1 MGPQH
6 VPVLH
11 ALGWQQRRIS
21 LGLCSTALQRG
32 IVKPDCPASASIL
45 AIRLMCS
52 PLQLGKMTVKGDLM
66 ETVLSN
72 LSNELTKL
80 VQRISPSV
88 VAVHA
93 RRHFPS
99 SGVHW
104 GTDLVVTAD
113 HAIAREEDIR
123 VALPDGKTLGA
134 SLVGRDPGADVA
146 ALKVPGLGPAPVMNT
161 QDKPVLGEFA
171 LVVGRSPDSG
181 ANASLGIIGAT
192 SGPWRTWRGGRL
204 EQYIRLD
211 ATLYP
216 NSSGGAVI
224 NSHGSIIGIA
234 TSALSRVAGLAIP
247 ASDVIR
253 VTKELLERGYVPQG
267 YLGIGVYPVA
277 IPENL
282 KLKLAL
288 QNAVGILI
296 LNVEKGGPADGAG
309 VLLGDLLV
317 SLNSTPIE
325 KVEDLQSFCA
335 SGVMGKAVNARFI
348 RAGALLHKSIVV
360 GERPQKAR

>member
-1 MGPQH
+1 
-6 VPVLH
+6 
-11 ALGWQQRRIS
+11 
-21 LGLCSTALQRG
+21 
-32 IVKPDCPASASIL
+32 
-45 AIRLMCS
+45 
-52 PLQLGKMTVKGDLM
+52 M
-66 ETVLSN
+66 ETVLSSF
-72 LSNELTKL
+72 SNELSSL

-104 GTDLVVTAD
+104 GADLVVTAD
-113 HAIAREEDIR
+113 HTIAREEDIR
-123 VALPDGKTLGA
+123 VTLPDGKALSA
-134 SLVGRDPGADVA
+134 SLVGRDPGADLAV
-146 ALKVPGLGPAPVMNT
+146 LKVPGLGSPAASFA

-181 ANASLGIIGAT
+181 PNASLGIVGAA
-192 SGPWRTWRGGRL
+192 SGSWRTWRGGRL

-211 ATLYP
+211 AMLYP
-216 NSSGGAVI
+216 NSSGGAVV
-224 NSHGSIIGIA
+224 NSRGNLLGIA

-247 ASDVIR
+247 SADVAR
-253 VTKELLERGYVPQG
+253 VTKELLEKGYIAQG

-282 KLKLAL
+282 KSKLAL
-288 QNAVGILI
+288 QNATGILI
-296 LNVEKGGPADGAG
+296 LNVEKGGPAENAG

-317 SLNSTPIE
+317 SLNATPIE

-335 SGVMGKAVNARFI
+335 SGVIGKTVNARFI
-348 RAGALLHKSIVV
+348 RAGALIEKSIVA
-360 GERPQKAR
+360 GERPQRGR

>member
-1 MGPQH
+1 
-6 VPVLH
+6 
-11 ALGWQQRRIS
+11 
-21 LGLCSTALQRG
+21 
-32 IVKPDCPASASIL
+32 
-45 AIRLMCS
+45 
-52 PLQLGKMTVKGDLM
+52 M
-66 ETVLSN
+66 ETVLSSF
-72 LSNELTKL
+72 SNELTNL

-113 HAIAREEDIR
+113 HTIAREEDIR
-123 VALPDGKTLGA
+123 VTLPDGKTLA
-134 SLVGRDPGADVA
+134 AALIGRAPGADLA
-146 ALKVPGLGPAPVMNT
+146 ALKVSGLGPSAAVNT

-181 ANASLGIIGAT
+181 ANASLGIIGAA

-211 ATLYP
+211 AMLYP
-216 NSSGGAVI
+216 NSSGGAVV
-224 NSHGSIIGIA
+224 NSRGSILGIA

-247 ASDVIR
+247 AADVTR
-253 VTKELLERGYVPQG
+253 VTKELTEKGYVPQG
-267 YLGIGVYPVA
+267 YLGVGVYPVA

-282 KLKLAL
+282 RSKLAL
-288 QNAVGILI
+288 QNSTGILI
-296 LNVEKGGPADGAG
+296 LNVEKDGPAERAG
-309 VLLGDLLV
+309 VMLGDVLI
-317 SLNSTPIE
+317 SLNTTAME

-335 SGVMGKAVNARFI
+335 SGVIGKSVNGRFI
-348 RAGALLHKSIVV
+348 RAGALIEKSIVA
-360 GERPQKAR
+360 GERPQRGR

>member
-1 MGPQH
+1 
-6 VPVLH
+6 
-11 ALGWQQRRIS
+11 
-21 LGLCSTALQRG
+21 
-32 IVKPDCPASASIL
+32 
-45 AIRLMCS
+45 
-52 PLQLGKMTVKGDLM
+52 M
-66 ETVLSN
+66 ETVLSSF
-72 LSNELTKL
+72 SNELTSL

-104 GTDLVVTAD
+104 APDLVVTAD
-113 HAIAREEDIR
+113 HTIAREEDIR
-123 VALPDGKTLGA
+123 VTLADGKIATA

-146 ALKVPGLGPAPVMNT
+146 ALKVPGLGPAPATNT

-181 ANASLGIIGAT
+181 ANASLGIIGAA

-211 ATLYP
+211 AMLYP
-216 NSSGGAVI
+216 NSSGGAVV
-224 NSHGSIIGIA
+224 NSRGSILGIA

-247 ASDVIR
+247 SSDVAR
-253 VTKELLERGYVPQG
+253 VTKELTEKGYVPQG

-277 IPENL
+277 IPESFTS
-282 KLKLAL
+282 KLAL
-288 QNAVGILI
+288 KNSAGILI
-296 LNVEKGGPADGAG
+296 LNVEKGGPADAAG

-317 SLNSTPIE
+317 ALNTTPIE
-325 KVEDLQSFCA
+325 KIEDLQTFCS
-335 SGVMGKAVNARFI
+335 SGVIGKPVNARFI
-348 RAGALLHKSIVV
+348 RAGALIEKNIFV
-360 GERPQKAR
+360 GERPRKVG

>member
-1 MGPQH
+1 
-6 VPVLH
+6 
-11 ALGWQQRRIS
+11 
-21 LGLCSTALQRG
+21 
-32 IVKPDCPASASIL
+32 
-45 AIRLMCS
+45 
-52 PLQLGKMTVKGDLM
+52 M
-66 ETVLSN
+66 ETVLSSF
-72 LSNELTKL
+72 SNELSNL

-104 GTDLVVTAD
+104 GADLVVTAD
-113 HAIAREEDIR
+113 HTIAREEDIR
-123 VALPDGKTLGA
+123 VTLPDGKALSA
-134 SLVGRDPGADVA
+134 SLVGRDPGADLAV
-146 ALKVPGLGPAPVMNT
+146 LKVPGLGSPAASFT

-181 ANASLGIIGAT
+181 PNASPGIVGAA
-192 SGPWRTWRGGRL
+192 SGSWRTWRGGRL

-211 ATLYP
+211 AMLYP
-216 NSSGGAVI
+216 NSSGGAVV
-224 NSHGSIIGIA
+224 NSRGNLLGIA

-247 ASDVIR
+247 AADVAR
-253 VTKELLERGYVPQG
+253 VTKELLEKGYIAQG

-282 KLKLAL
+282 KSKLAL
-288 QNAVGILI
+288 QNATGILI
-296 LNVEKGGPADGAG
+296 LNVEKGGPAENAG

-335 SGVMGKAVNARFI
+335 SGVIGKSVNARFI
-348 RAGALLHKSIVV
+348 RAGALIEKSITA
-360 GERPQKAR
+360 GERPQRGR

>member
-1 MGPQH
+1 
-6 VPVLH
+6 
-11 ALGWQQRRIS
+11 
-21 LGLCSTALQRG
+21 
-32 IVKPDCPASASIL
+32 
-45 AIRLMCS
+45 
-52 PLQLGKMTVKGDLM
+52 M
-66 ETVLSN
+66 ETVLSSF
-72 LSNELTKL
+72 SNELTNL

-113 HAIAREEDIR
+113 HTIAREEDIR
-123 VALPDGKTLGA
+123 VTLPDGKTLGA
-134 SLVGRDPGADVA
+134 TLIGRAPGADLA
-146 ALKVPGLGPAPVMNT
+146 ALKVPGLGASTAMNI

-181 ANASLGIIGAT
+181 ANASLGIIGAA

-211 ATLYP
+211 AMLYP
-216 NSSGGAVI
+216 NSSGGAVV
-224 NSHGSIIGIA
+224 NSRGSILGIA

-247 ASDVIR
+247 AADVTR
-253 VTKELLERGYVPQG
+253 VTKELTEKGYVPQG
-267 YLGIGVYPVA
+267 YLGVGVYPVA

-282 KLKLAL
+282 KSKLAL
-288 QNAVGILI
+288 QNSTGILI
-296 LNVEKGGPADGAG
+296 LNVEKDGPAERAG
-309 VLLGDLLV
+309 VMLGDVLI
-317 SLNSTPIE
+317 SLNSTAIE

-335 SGVMGKAVNARFI
+335 SGVIGKSVNARFI
-348 RAGALLHKSIVV
+348 RAGALIEKSIVA
-360 GERPQKAR
+360 GERPQKGR

>member
-1 MGPQH
+1 M
-6 VPVLH
+6 
-11 ALGWQQRRIS
+11 
-21 LGLCSTALQRG
+21 
-32 IVKPDCPASASIL
+32 D
-45 AIRLMCS
+45 
-52 PLQLGKMTVKGDLM
+52 
-66 ETVLSN
+66 TVLSSF
-72 LSNELTKL
+72 SNELSNL
-80 VQRISPSV
+80 VQRVSTSV

-104 GTDLVVTAD
+104 GPDLVVTAD
-113 HAIAREEDIR
+113 HTIAREEDIR
-123 VALPDGKTLGA
+123 VTLPDGKALSA
-134 SLVGRDPGADVA
+134 SLLGRDPGADVA
-146 ALKVPGLGPAPVMNT
+146 ALKVPGLGSPASSFT

-181 ANASLGIIGAT
+181 PNASLGIVGAA
-192 SGPWRTWRGGRL
+192 SGSWRTWRGGHL

-216 NSSGGAVI
+216 NSSGGAVV
-224 NSHGSIIGIA
+224 NSRGGLLGIA

-247 ASDVIR
+247 AADVTR
-253 VTKELLERGYVPQG
+253 VTKQLLEKGYVAQG

-282 KLKLAL
+282 KSKLAL
-288 QNAVGILI
+288 PNSSGVLI
-296 LNVEKGGPADGAG
+296 LNVEKGGPAESAG

-325 KVEDLQSFCA
+325 KIEDLQSFCA
-335 SGVMGKAVNARFI
+335 SGVIGKSANARFI
-348 RAGALLHKSIVV
+348 RAGGLIEKSIVA
-360 GERPQKAR
+360 GERPRRG